1 MKTFHNPHHALHQ
14 GREEM
19 FRGRMVPCHEVP
31 ARLDYVMA
39 ELQRRSQGGLFLPEV
54 NDAELD
60 AAIGRLAAPSA

>member
-31 ARLDYVMA
+31 ARLDYVLA
-39 ELQRRSQGGLFLPEV
+39 ELQRRSQGGLFDVALHPRF
-54 NDAELD
+54 AEN
-60 AAIGRLAAPSA
+60 RLV